1 MADSKGS
8 WSQRWPSHTV
18 ERVFPSWGN
27 WTLDSDGNYRLDI
40 DLPGFAQHEVK
51 IRPDSDGSIRLEAE
65 TIVDE
70 SKCKYIDQTIQLPE
84 NSDIVNLYGRFR
96 GQVLTITVPK
106 KVNADDQSSQ
116 EDDHEGEGEDEAEAE
131 GEDEDERDDIKEN
144 RTKPEPENKKSD
156 SDQDCRSLP
165 KENIKKPP
173 KGKESVLAI
182 VMKWFERNKVIV
194 VSNAISFSMGM
205 WVSKL
210 WT

>member
-1 MADSKGS
+1 MANSKGS
-8 WSQRWPSHTV
+8 WSERWPSHTA
-18 ERVFPSWGN
+18 ERVFPSWGD
-27 WTLDSDGNYRLDI
+27 WTLDSDGIYSLDI
-40 DLPGFAQHEVK
+40 DLSGFKQHEVK
-51 IRPDSDGSIRLEAE
+51 IWPDSDGSIRLEAE

-106 KVNADDQSSQ
+106 KVKADDHSSQ
-116 EDDHEGEGEDEAEAE
+116 EDDHKGEDEAE
-131 GEDEDERDDIKEN
+131 GEDENERDDIKEN

-165 KENIKKPP
+165 KEDIKKPP
-173 KGKESVLAI
+173 EGKESVLAI
-182 VMKWFERNKVIV
+182 VMKCLERNKVIV

>member
-1 MADSKGS
+1 MANSKGS

-18 ERVFPSWGN
+18 ERVFPSWGD

-96 GQVLTITVPK
+96 GQMLTITVPK

-116 EDDHEGEGEDEAEAE
+116 EDGHEGEDEAE
-131 GEDEDERDDIKEN
+131 GEDEDERDDSKEN

-165 KENIKKPP
+165 KENIKEPP

-182 VMKWFERNKVIV
+182 VMKWVERNKVIV

>member
-18 ERVFPSWGN
+18 ERVFPSWGD

-106 KVNADDQSSQ
+106 KVNADDQ
-116 EDDHEGEGEDEAEAE
+116 
-131 GEDEDERDDIKEN
+131 KN

>member
-1 MADSKGS
+1 MANSKGS
-8 WSQRWPSHTV
+8 WSERWPSHTA
-18 ERVFPSWGN
+18 ERVFPSWGD
-27 WTLDSDGNYRLDI
+27 WTLDSDGIYSLDI
-40 DLPGFAQHEVK
+40 DLPGFKQHEVK
-51 IRPDSDGSIRLEAE
+51 IWPDSDGSIRLEAE

-84 NSDIVNLYGRFR
+84 DSDIVNLYGRFR

-106 KVNADDQSSQ
+106 KVKADDHSSQ
-116 EDDHEGEGEDEAEAE
+116 EDDHKGEDEAE
-131 GEDEDERDDIKEN
+131 GEDENERDDIKEN

-156 SDQDCRSLP
+156 SDQYCRSLP
-165 KENIKKPP
+165 KEDIKKPP
-173 KGKESVLAI
+173 EGKESVLAI
-182 VMKWFERNKVIV
+182 VMKCLERNKVIV